1 MTGKMTD
8 IFFYNRATRQSIFL
22 YKEKSTAPEK
32 LQTKIEG
39 IVNSSERSSQR
50 LYTKIN
56 EYTMKDFKIVI
67 QKKKN
72 QKTFC
77 KLVSENL
84 KKKKKKKKI
93 HTNLQIYTGR
103 LCTIYLVHF
112 TLFSRHLF
120 RCFVFWVISSRQILK
135 MYSN

>member
-8 IFFYNRATRQSIFL
+8 IFLYNRATRQSIFL

-72 QKTFC
+72 LMQTCLRKF
-77 KLVSENL
+77 
-84 KKKKKKKKI
+84 KKKEKEKKNPHKSPNIYWKALYHLSCSFYFI
-93 HTNLQIYTGR
+93 QQTSFSLLCILGHFLQTDIENV
-103 LCTIYLVHF
+103 L
-112 TLFSRHLF
+112 
-120 RCFVFWVISSRQILK
+120 
-135 MYSN
+135 